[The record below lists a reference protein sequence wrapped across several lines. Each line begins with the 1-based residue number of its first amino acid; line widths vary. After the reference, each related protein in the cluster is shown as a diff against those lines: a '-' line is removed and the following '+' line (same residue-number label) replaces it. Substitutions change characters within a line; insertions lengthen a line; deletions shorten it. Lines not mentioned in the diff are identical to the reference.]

1 MTAANSCDAFLAV
14 TGAQTTFQG
23 TLEMKF
29 QRIDVHG
36 EEITVTTRFK
46 LIPVRRPIMSV
57 CRPVGKKVVVI
68 MQSE

>member
-1 MTAANSCDAFLAV
+1 MTTGYSCDAFLTA

-23 TLEMKF
+23 TLEVKF

-36 EEITVTTRFK
+36 EEITVTTRFR
-46 LIPVRRPIMSV
+46 LIPVKRPIMSV